1 MAVADK
7 KGLQMAGNRG
17 ERQGGKP
24 RATAPRGN
32 PLKRTPQNKAV
43 ADKKGGRPQGAP
55 NRSPRSAG
63 GARHLRAERT
73 GGARNGRRGG
83 APLLAQS
90 HATNPEQGQNAD
102 VGRDG
107 GSVAPPLVEPL
118 EQIKEAVADTDNARN
133 GDEMER
139 QRRQNRQSDG
149 GAQAHV
155 EPVGTRGRAR
165 QT

>member
-1 MAVADK
+1 M
-7 KGLQMAGNRG
+7 
-17 ERQGGKP
+17 
-24 RATAPRGN
+24 
-32 PLKRTPQNKAV
+32 
-43 ADKKGGRPQGAP
+43 
-55 NRSPRSAG
+55 
-63 GARHLRAERT
+63 
-73 GGARNGRRGG
+73 
-83 APLLAQS
+83 AQS

-139 QRRQNRQSDG
+139 QRRQDRQSDG

-155 EPVGTRGRAR
+155 EPVGRRGRAR
-165 QT
+165 LTKRSGRVARSYRVSCQLRAIANTWQEARKRRATRERSGGAERAPTWERVAPPIR